1 MNLVLSLVALVALTI
16 ISIVLF
22 KMYFIPK
29 KVQASFEGNFAELDH
44 KLAKK
49 YDQVNLERQR
59 IYPAIMAFFLV
70 MVYTYVMVE
79 HKTYDKVVVEEKQE
93 VQKVVEEIVDIPIT
107 EMPPPEPPQP
117 KVSMVMEVVKDD
129 EIIEEKP
136 KAEEQ
141 KPDDKLSF
149 DLPEEIVEEVKEEK
163 TAPQIH
169 IMVEQSSEPAEG
181 MMVFNDRLNNRLA
194 EVVAKLNTD
203 GVSSGVIMLQFVI
216 LENGQ
221 VSNMQVLQGIHP
233 SVDKVVA
240 QEFVKLAPKWQ
251 PGKIQGQA
259 VRQLIQYPVMLM
271 FE

>member
-1 MNLVLSLVALVALTI
+1 MNLVLSLVALVALTVI
-16 ISIVLF
+16 VIVLF
-22 KMYFIPK
+22 KQYLIPK
-29 KVQASFEGNFAELDH
+29 KVHPSFEGNFAELDY

-70 MVYTYVMVE
+70 MIYTYVMVE
-79 HKTYDKVVVEEKQE
+79 HKTYDKVIVEEKKE
-93 VQKVVEEIVDIPIT
+93 VQKVVEEIVDIPVT

-117 KVSMVMEVVKDD
+117 KVSMVLEVVKDD

-136 KAEEQ
+136 KAEE
-141 KPDDKLSF
+141 KPEEKLTF
-149 DLPEEIVEEVKEEK
+149 DMPEEIVEEVKEEK

-169 IMVEQSSEPAEG
+169 IMVEQDSEPAEG
-181 MMVFNDRLNNRLA
+181 KAVFDQRLNNRIN
-194 EVVAKLNTD
+194 EVVSKMNTD

-259 VRQLIQYPVMLM
+259 VRQLMQYPVMLM